1 MTEVE
6 KDALTV
12 LMHRVAM
19 PPEQR
24 KVDLA
29 EAAEKRLRVPLR
41 VLEQHLAL
49 QGAQGQSFLAAG
61 RFTVADLCVAG
72 VMGWV
77 KPARALL
84 EAHPATHAWV
94 ARCLDRPAQQA
105 MRALARQ
112 QH

>member
-1 MTEVE
+1 M
-6 KDALTV
+6 
-12 LMHRVAM
+12 
-19 PPEQR
+19 
-24 KVDLA
+24 
-29 EAAEKRLRVPLR
+29 
-41 VLEQHLAL
+41 
-49 QGAQGQSFLAAG
+49 
-61 RFTVADLCVAG
+61 ADLCVAS

-84 EAHPATHAWV
+84 EAHPATHAWL